1 MTILSL
7 QKIWFQADK
16 LDKLLVLILN
26 LPCVVL
32 CGLYVLG
39 PKLPPPPAA
48 AAAKKANLG
57 IFLSQAGCD
66 KYNPLECNSKVLELG
81 PQDLNNDE

>member
-48 AAAKKANLG
+48 AAKKANLD
-57 IFLSQAGCD
+57 IFTHQLAVTNITPWNVTLKS
-66 KYNPLECNSKVLELG
+66 
-81 PQDLNNDE
+81 